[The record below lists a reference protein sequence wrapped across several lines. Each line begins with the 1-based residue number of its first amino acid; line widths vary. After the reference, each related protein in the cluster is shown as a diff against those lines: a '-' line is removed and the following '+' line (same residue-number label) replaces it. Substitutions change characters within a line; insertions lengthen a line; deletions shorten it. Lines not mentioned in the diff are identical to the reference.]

1 MKTNYII
8 AFFIKSIFIFFLN
21 TNLLAERDFF
31 TEGKELFDKKKY
43 NEAKFKF
50 EKDIVFN
57 PKNDKSYLYLSKIFK
72 QKDKINLE
80 EKNLKTVILL
90 NPKNE
95 EAILNL
101 IFLNI
106 KNSDFSKSEELITTF
121 EKVCVNLCTS
131 AVSAKKN
138 LADALNNK

>member
-1 MKTNYII
+1 MKTNYIVV
-8 AFFIKSIFIFFLN
+8 FFLKLIFVFFLN

-43 NEAKFKF
+43 DEAKFKF

-57 PKNDKSYLYLSKIFK
+57 PKNEQSYFYLSKIFK
-72 QKDKINLE
+72 KKNNINLE

-101 IFLNI
+101 TFLNI
-106 KNSDFSKSEELITTF
+106 KNSDFSKSKELIFTF
-121 EKVCVNLCTS
+121 EKICVNLCSS
-131 AVSAKKN
+131 ADLIKKN

>member
-1 MKTNYII
+1 MKTNYIVV
-8 AFFIKSIFIFFLN
+8 FFLKLIFVFFLN

-31 TEGKELFDKKKY
+31 TEGKELF
-43 NEAKFKF
+43 

-57 PKNDKSYLYLSKIFK
+57 PKNEQSYFYLSKIFK
-72 QKDKINLE
+72 KKDNINLE

-101 IFLNI
+101 TFLNI
-106 KNSDFSKSEELITTF
+106 KNSDFSKSKELIFTF
-121 EKVCVNLCTS
+121 EKICVNLCSS
-131 AVSAKKN
+131 ADLIKKN